1 MTFARGFQKICYQFC
16 ANPTVAIEASGGVK
30 LSMALLLVLLL
41 HPGCYPS
48 AIGLGGGIA
57 GIGGIWWWSRDTDRA
72 RGSSSTSTF
81 L

>member
-1 MTFARGFQKICYQFC
+1 MTFARGFPKICYQFC
-16 ANPTVAIEASGGVK
+16 ANPTVAIEASGGGQTLHGLASGFIASPRL
-30 LSMALLLVLLL
+30 LSKR
-41 HPGCYPS
+41 HRF
-48 AIGLGGGIA
+48 GGGIA

>member
-1 MTFARGFQKICYQFC
+1 MTFARGFPKICYQFC

-48 AIGLGGGIA
+48 AIGLGGGN
-57 GIGGIWWWSRDTDRA
+57 SRYWGNMVVVQGHR
-72 RGSSSTSTF
+72 
-81 L
+81 

>member
-1 MTFARGFQKICYQFC
+1 MTFARGFPKICYQFC

-48 AIGLGGGIA
+48 AIGLGGN
-57 GIGGIWWWSRDTDRA
+57 SRYWGNMVVVQGHR
-72 RGSSSTSTF
+72 
-81 L
+81 